1 MLSTPRFSTLPA
13 TLQSTP
19 LIGTVPA
26 RMTDYCKR
34 FGDLVDSPLPIELPD
49 IQISLIN
56 HARLAR
62 LITTIA
68 AGNPLQMDS

>member
-1 MLSTPRFSTLPA
+1 
-13 TLQSTP
+13 
-19 LIGTVPA
+19 
-26 RMTDYCKR
+26 MTDYCKR